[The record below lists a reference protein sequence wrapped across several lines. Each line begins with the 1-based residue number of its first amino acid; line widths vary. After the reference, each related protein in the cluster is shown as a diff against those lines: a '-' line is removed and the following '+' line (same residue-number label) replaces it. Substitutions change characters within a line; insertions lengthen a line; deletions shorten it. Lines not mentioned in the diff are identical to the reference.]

1 MSKQK
6 RSENTYQKIN
16 TIFKRDSKDLIIVG
30 DYSDK
35 IVEFL
40 KNCVWL
46 AFEKIDG
53 TNIRLEVTIEIV
65 YSEANEEGIRQ
76 ILGVKFNV
84 DYKGKTDN
92 AQIPPTLRKHL
103 EDNYPPEKVLAA
115 WGLKSYIPYE
125 EWKDHKWEIIDDIPT
140 KWTIYGE
147 GYGAGIQSGG
157 GYIRNGVSFIV
168 FDSKVDN
175 LYLEWNST
183 KDIAEKLKAPT
194 VPFIGKMTIEE
205 AIDVVSIGFKS
216 TIAEDKNLDAEG
228 LVLRPEVPIYDRMG
242 NRVITK
248 IKTVDFRKLKA
259 ANSK

>member
-16 TIFKRDSKDLIIVG
+16 TIFKRDSRDLIIVG

-40 KNCVWL
+40 KNCIWL

-53 TNIRLEVTIEIV
+53 MNIRLEVTIEIV
-65 YSEANEEGIRQ
+65 YSEANEEGTQ
-76 ILGVKFNV
+76 QLLGVNFKV

-92 AQIPPTLRKHL
+92 AQIPPMLRKHL
-103 EDNYPPEKVLAA
+103 EENYPPEKVLAA
-115 WGLKSYIPYE
+115 WGLKSFIPYE
-125 EWKDHKWEIIDDIPT
+125 EWKDHKWESVDDIPT

-168 FDSKVDN
+168 FDTKVNN
-175 LYLEWNST
+175 LYLEWDST
-183 KDIAEKLKAPT
+183 KDIAEKLNAPT

-205 AIDVVSIGFKS
+205 AIDVVATGFKS

-242 NRVITK
+242 NRTITK

-259 ANSK
+259 ASNK

>member
-16 TIFKRDSKDLIIVG
+16 TIFKRDSRDLIIVG

-40 KNCVWL
+40 KDCVWL

-53 TNIRLEVTIEIV
+53 TNIRLEVISEIV
-65 YSEANEEGIRQ
+65 YSEANEEGTHQ
-76 ILGVKFNV
+76 LLGVKFKV

-92 AQIPPTLRKHL
+92 AQIPPMLRKHL
-103 EDNYPPEKVLAA
+103 EENYPPEKVLAA
-115 WGLKSYIPYE
+115 WGLKPFIPYE
-125 EWKDHKWEIIDDIPT
+125 EWKDHRWENVDDIPT

-168 FDSKVDN
+168 FDTKVNN
-175 LYLEWNST
+175 LYLEWDST
-183 KDIAEKLKAPT
+183 KDIAEKLNAPT
-194 VPFIGKMTIEE
+194 VPFYGKMTIEE
-205 AIDVVSIGFKS
+205 AIDIVSIGFKS
-216 TIAEDKNLDAEG
+216 SIAEDKNLDAEG
-228 LVLRPEVPIYDRMG
+228 LVLRPEIPIYDRMG

-259 ANSK
+259 AK

>member
-16 TIFKRDSKDLIIVG
+16 TIFKRDSRNLIIVG
-30 DYSDK
+30 DYSDREVK
-35 IVEFL
+35 YL
-40 KNCVWL
+40 KDFPWL

-53 TNIRLEVTIEIV
+53 TNIRLEITIEIV
-65 YSEANEEGIRQ
+65 YSEADENGTHQ
-76 ILGVKFNV
+76 LLGANLKV

-92 AQIPPTLRKHL
+92 AQIPPMLRKHL
-103 EDNYPPEKVLAA
+103 EENYPSEKVLAA

-125 EWKDHKWEIIDDIPT
+125 EWKDHKWETIDDIPT

-168 FDSKVDN
+168 FDSKVND
-175 LYLEWNST
+175 LYLEWDST
-183 KDIAEKLKAPT
+183 KDIAEKLGAPT
-194 VPFIGKMTIEE
+194 VPFYGKMTIEE
-205 AIDVVSIGFKS
+205 AIDIVATGFKS

-228 LVLRPEVPIYDRMG
+228 LVLRPEIPIYDRMG
-242 NRVITK
+242 KRIMTK
-248 IKTVDFRKLKA
+248 IKTVDFRKLETAK
-259 ANSK
+259 

>member
-1 MSKQK
+1 MSKK
-6 RSENTYQKIN
+6 RSENTFQKIN
-16 TIFKRDSKDLIIVG
+16 TIFKRDSNNLIIVG
-30 DYSDK
+30 DYSDR
-35 IVEFL
+35 IVEYL
-40 KNCVWL
+40 KDCVWL

-53 TNIRLEVTIEIV
+53 TNIRLEVITEIV
-65 YSEANEEGIRQ
+65 YSEANEDGTHQ
-76 ILGVKFNV
+76 LLGVNFKV

-92 AQIPPTLRKHL
+92 AQIPQMLHKHL

-125 EWKDHKWEIIDDIPT
+125 EWKDHKWTTIDDIPT

-168 FDSKVDN
+168 FDSKVNN
-175 LYLEWNST
+175 LYLEWDST
-183 KDIAEKLKAPT
+183 KDIAGKLNAPT
-194 VPFIGKMTIEE
+194 VPFYGKMTIGE
-205 AIDVVSIGFKS
+205 AVDIVSIGFKS
-216 TIAEDKNLDAEG
+216 AVSEDKNLDAEG

-259 ANSK
+259 AK

>member
-16 TIFKRDSKDLIIVG
+16 TIFKRDSKNLIIVG

-65 YSEANEEGIRQ
+65 YSEADKEGIRQ
-76 ILGVKFNV
+76 ILGGNFKV

-92 AQIPPTLRKHL
+92 AQIPPMLRKHL
-103 EDNYPPEKVLAA
+103 EENYPPEKVLAA
-115 WGLKSYIPYE
+115 WGLKSFIPYE
-125 EWKDHKWEIIDDIPT
+125 EWKDHKWETIDDIPT

-168 FDSKVDN
+168 FDTKVNN
-175 LYLEWNST
+175 LYLEWDST
-183 KDIAEKLKAPT
+183 KDIAEKLNTPT

-205 AIDVVSIGFKS
+205 AIDVVATGFKS

-259 ANSK
+259 VNSK

>member
-16 TIFKRDSKDLIIVG
+16 TIFKRDSRNLIIVG
-30 DYSDK
+30 DYSDRE
-35 IVEFL
+35 VEYL
-40 KNCVWL
+40 KDLPWL

-65 YSEANEEGIRQ
+65 YSEANEEGTHQ
-76 ILGVKFNV
+76 LLGVNFKV

-92 AQIPPTLRKHL
+92 AQIPPALRKHL
-103 EDNYPPEKVLAA
+103 EENYPLEKILAA
-115 WGLKSYIPYE
+115 WGLKPFIPYE
-125 EWKDHKWEIIDDIPT
+125 EWKDHKWETIDDIPT
-140 KWTIYGE
+140 KWIIYGE
-147 GYGAGIQSGG
+147 GYGANIQSGG

-168 FDSKVDN
+168 FDSKVND
-175 LYLEWNST
+175 LYLEWDST
-183 KDIAEKLKAPT
+183 KDIAEKLNAPT

-205 AIDVVSIGFKS
+205 AIDVVATGFKS

-242 NRVITK
+242 RRIITK
-248 IKTVDFRKLKA
+248 IKTVDFRKLETAKL
-259 ANSK
+259 